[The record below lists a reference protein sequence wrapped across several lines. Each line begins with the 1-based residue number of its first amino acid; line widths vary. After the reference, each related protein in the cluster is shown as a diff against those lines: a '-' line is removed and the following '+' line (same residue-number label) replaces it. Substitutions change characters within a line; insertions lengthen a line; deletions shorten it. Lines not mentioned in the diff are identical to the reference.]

1 MRTNDDIEGYLIE
14 LDKPF
19 EELDEGLWRLSNED
33 DHIDSML
40 IMHTPP
46 IIVFRVKLMETPE
59 GARRIELYE
68 DLLKLNANNMIAG
81 AYGIE
86 DDSVVIVDTLQAEN
100 LDYNEFQASVESI
113 SMAIAED
120 YPQLSAYRTEHAD
133 GDATASSAE

>member
-33 DHIDSML
+33 DHIDTML
-40 IMHTPP
+40 IIHAPP
-46 IIVFRVKLMETPE
+46 IIVFRVKLMDAPT
-59 GARRIELYE
+59 GGGRLGLYE
-68 DLLKLNANNMIAG
+68 NLLRLNAGNMVAG

-120 YPQLSAYRTEHAD
+120 YPRLSAYRAEHAD
-133 GDATASSAE
+133 KDDAAPTAE